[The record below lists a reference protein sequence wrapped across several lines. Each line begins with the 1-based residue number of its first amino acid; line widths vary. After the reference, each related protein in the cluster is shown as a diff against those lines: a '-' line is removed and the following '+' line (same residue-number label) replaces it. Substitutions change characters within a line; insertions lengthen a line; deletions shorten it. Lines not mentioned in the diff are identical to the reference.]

1 MSIDVTMPQ
10 MGESV
15 VEGTIAKWLVKEG
28 DVVTEDQPLVEIS
41 TDKVDTEI
49 PSPGAGRIAKIVAE
63 EGQTLP
69 VGATLAVIEPAG
81 VEAPAKLKVVAPK
94 ATAPKPEPAPAQ
106 VRPVT
111 PQPQPAPTP
120 QPMQSASGV
129 HEVESDAGGPRRF
142 SPVVLKIAAEEG
154 IDLSHVPGTGIGGRV
169 SKRDLQRYLDSLRK
183 GGTPSAPA
191 AQPQTN
197 GAAQSSSRPA
207 TTATATT
214 QAPAQSGPGFKP
226 PVYQPVEGDV
236 VEQFTR
242 RRKTIAEHMVFSKT
256 HSPHVGTVA
265 EVDLTNAMRL
275 REKHKT
281 EFARREGFNLTFLPL
296 AAAATVRALKE
307 FPRMNASVVGDSV
320 VIRREINLGIAM
332 DTDEGLLV
340 PVIKAAQTMSVVG
353 IARAIETLRRKVAE
367 KKITP
372 DDLAGGSF
380 TLSNP
385 GREGNLY
392 GFAII
397 NQPQVGILRMGE
409 VKKRPVVVEVDGADA
424 IAIRTLMYLALS
436 YDHRVVDGVL
446 GNSFLYR
453 AARILEQADFE
464 L

>member
-1 MSIDVTMPQ
+1 
-10 MGESV
+10 
-15 VEGTIAKWLVKEG
+15 
-28 DVVTEDQPLVEIS
+28 
-41 TDKVDTEI
+41 
-49 PSPGAGRIAKIVAE
+49 
-63 EGQTLP
+63 
-69 VGATLAVIEPAG
+69 
-81 VEAPAKLKVVAPK
+81 
-94 ATAPKPEPAPAQ
+94 
-106 VRPVT
+106 
-111 PQPQPAPTP
+111 
-120 QPMQSASGV
+120 MQSASAGV

-154 IDLSHVPGTGIGGRV
+154 IDLSRVPGTGIGGRV

-183 GGTPSAPA
+183 IGTPAAPA
-191 AQPQTN
+191 TQPQTN

-207 TTATATT
+207 STAAATT
-214 QAPAQSGPGFKP
+214 QPPTQSGPGFKP
-226 PVYQPVEGDV
+226 PLYQPVEGDV

-242 RRKTIAEHMVFSKT
+242 RRKTIAEHMVYSKT

-265 EVDLTNAMRL
+265 EVDVTNAMRL

-320 VIRREINLGIAM
+320 VIRREINLCIAM

-340 PVIKAAQTMSVVG
+340 PVIKAAEGMSVVG

-367 KKITP
+367 KKIMP
-372 DDLAGGSF
+372 DDLSGGSF

-424 IAIRTLMYLALS
+424 IAIRTMMYLALS

-453 AARILEQADFE
+453 TAMILEEADFE

>member
-28 DVVTEDQPLVEIS
+28 DVVVEDQPLVEIS

-49 PSPGAGRIAKIVAE
+49 PSPGAGRISKIVAA

-81 VEAPAKLKVVAPK
+81 AEAPAKLKVVAPK
-94 ATAPKPEPAPAQ
+94 ASPKPEPIQPKPAPIPAKPAPA
-106 VRPVT
+106 
-111 PQPQPAPTP
+111 PQPAP
-120 QPMQSASGV
+120 MQA
-129 HEVESDAGGPRRF
+129 AGAGLREAEPEPGGGRRF

-154 IDLSHVPGTGIGGRV
+154 IDLSRVSGTGIGGRV

-183 GGTPSAPA
+183 GGTPA
-191 AQPQTN
+191 AATPTATN
-197 GAAQSSSRPA
+197 GVAQTSSRPA
-207 TTATATT
+207 TGPAA
-214 QAPAQSGPGFKP
+214 APLPPAQTSSSFKP
-226 PVYQPVEGDV
+226 PIYQPTEGDL
-236 VEQFTR
+236 VEPFTR
-242 RRKTIAEHMVFSKT
+242 RRKLIAEHMVYSKT

-265 EVDLTNAMRL
+265 EVDVTNAMRL
-275 REKHKT
+275 REKHKA
-281 EFARREGFNLTFLPL
+281 EFARREGFSLTFLPI
-296 AAAATVRALKE
+296 AAAAAVRALKE

-320 VIRREINLGIAM
+320 VTRHEINLGIAM
-332 DTDEGLLV
+332 DTEEGLLV
-340 PVIKAAQTMSVVG
+340 PVLKAAEGMSVVG
-353 IARAIETLRRKVAE
+353 IARAIESLRRKVAE
-367 KKITP
+367 KRITA

-424 IAIRTLMYLALS
+424 IAIRTMMYLALS

-453 AARILEQADFE
+453 AARILEEADFE